1 MKMFKSLSLV
11 KLLRRW
17 LVRSKICA
25 DIEVIFR
32 NDPAITPSV
41 RYLLEVILTYPGL
54 HAIWFYRLAHKLYLL
69 KIPVIPT
76 GLSQLAR
83 CLTGIE
89 IHPGAKIHGSV
100 FIDHGSGVVIGS
112 TVEIGDNVIIYSG
125 VVLGN
130 RAGGWDKGYEVK
142 RHPTIGSN
150 VLIGTGAKILGDIK
164 VGDNVRIG
172 ANAVVLQNIPCNCTA
187 VGIPARIVRRISV

>member
-1 MKMFKSLSLV
+1 MKIFKFPFLV
-11 KLLRRW
+11 RRW
-17 LVRSKICA
+17 FVHSKICA
-25 DIEVIFR
+25 DVEVIFR

-41 RYLLEVILTYPGL
+41 KCLLEVVLTYPGL

-69 KIPVIPT
+69 QIPIIPR
-76 GLSQLAR
+76 GLSELAR
-83 CLTGIE
+83 FLTGIE

-112 TVEIGDNVIIYSG
+112 TAEIGNNVIIYSG

-130 RAGGWDKGYEVK
+130 RSGGWDKGYGMK

-150 VLIGTGAKILGDIK
+150 VLIGTGAKILGNIK
-164 VGDNVRIG
+164 VEDNVKIG
-172 ANAVVLQNIPCNCTA
+172 ANAVVLQNIPSNCTA
-187 VGIPARIVRRISV
+187 VGVPARIVKYTLI